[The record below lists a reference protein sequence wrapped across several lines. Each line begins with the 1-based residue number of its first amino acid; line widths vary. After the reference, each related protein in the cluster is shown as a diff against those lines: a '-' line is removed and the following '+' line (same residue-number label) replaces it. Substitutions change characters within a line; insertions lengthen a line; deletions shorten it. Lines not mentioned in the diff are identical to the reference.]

1 MPNVVLT
8 VDCEGAMHD
17 RCYTGEY
24 IRILEQEFVPCTWL
38 VHVSMKDPSANTNLY
53 YHEFI
58 HKIPAW
64 HEIGMKVNFEGE
76 RGYIEDP
83 KERGNI
89 LWVAKDTLKSHLI
102 KCTAFR
108 AGAFAL
114 MPSDVR
120 YLEEIGILVDSSIV
134 PDAKY
139 RMFVDWD
146 GAPHN
151 PYHSSSEDLKKEG
164 NNRLL
169 HLPIA
174 TNDGEYGYLDRPW
187 DVLEPLLEASAN
199 CEVIT
204 LGMRDYM
211 DSTENLRKTIRY
223 FRDRGAHFT
232 TMTQAASEHFEH
244 HEALQTVGAAS

>member
-17 RCYTGEY
+17 RCYTSDF
-24 IRILEQEFVPCTWL
+24 IRVLEGEFVPCTWL
-38 VHVSMKDPSANTNLY
+38 IHSSQRDPSANTQLY
-53 YHEFI
+53 YHEYV
-58 HKIPAW
+58 HKIPSW
-64 HEIGMKVNFEGE
+64 HEIGMKVNFENE

-83 KERGNI
+83 KERGSI
-89 LWVAKDTLKSHLI
+89 IWLAKDTLKSHMI

-114 MPSDVR
+114 LPSDVP
-120 YLEEIGILVDSSIV
+120 YIEEIGILVDSSIV
-134 PDAKY
+134 PDADY
-139 RMFVDWD
+139 RMFVNWQ

-151 PYHSSSEDLKKEG
+151 PYHSSSDDLKVEG
-164 NNRLL
+164 GNRLL

-174 TNDGEYGYLDRPW
+174 THAGKHGYLDLGYEAL
-187 DVLEPLLEASAN
+187 VPLFEANAD

-204 LGMRDYM
+204 LGLRDYH
-211 DSTENLRKTIRY
+211 DNVDDLRKTIRY
-223 FRDRGAHFT
+223 FREHGAHFT

-244 HEALQTVGAAS
+244 HAALAAV